1 MKLPMILKL
10 TAKAIDV
17 NDIFV
22 DISVASAP
30 KLRKC
35 CWTHAMLWK
44 RHLHPHCPLL
54 KGHGGNVPVI
64 FLMSIVPWSQ
74 LSYPTARVCWFTVDI
89 HAVVLKDW

>member
-1 MKLPMILKL
+1 MILKL

-35 CWTHAMLWK
+35 C
-44 RHLHPHCPLL
+44 
-54 KGHGGNVPVI
+54 
-64 FLMSIVPWSQ
+64 
-74 LSYPTARVCWFTVDI
+74 
-89 HAVVLKDW
+89 

>member
-22 DISVASAP
+22 DISVAPAP

-44 RHLHPHCPLL
+44 RHLHPPLPTFERTWRQCPCHFPDVHCSMESTVVSNCTCLL
-54 KGHGGNVPVI
+54 VYCRYTCGCVER
-64 FLMSIVPWSQ
+64 L
-74 LSYPTARVCWFTVDI
+74 
-89 HAVVLKDW
+89 